1 VCVCVEYVETFMIRM
16 TVLVLNYTAQYECRK
31 TVDRKEV

>member
-1 VCVCVEYVETFMIRM
+1 MCVEYVETLVIRM
-16 TVLVLNYTAQYECRK
+16 TMFVLNCTAQYECRK